1 MRRDRARICDRDEFE
16 KAARELD
23 KAVLGSPGVTI
34 AVADLKS
41 ETTVKLRRGIEIVD
55 RQNEVV
61 DAWTVGLLGIA
72 RQGGSARLRLR

>member
-1 MRRDRARICDRDEFE
+1 MRRARARICNRDELE

-23 KAVLGSPGVTI
+23 KAVLGPPGVTI

-55 RQNEVV
+55 CQNEVV